1 MYITTYDKSGSVREV
16 HNDYYSPETINPNWD
31 ATFIIDY
38 SDFEESP
45 DQNSAGLN
53 VIDISLAKDE
63 YVQGEPIYI
72 TVTLSSEMPQDYV
85 VDYMELYFTPK
96 LIAGN
101 PHADKEGVYFDN
113 SLFEIN
119 EDGNYVARM
128 PIRVFDEAG
137 NYKLVSGVAYDIF
150 GDSVVISGEDFPIE
164 FTVYENPKGTWTES
178 FEDFYFGTGITSV
191 VENVDRSDL
200 QMIVSNVKDEVSEI
214 PKELGTNY
222 ALYDIYFIEDWYGQ
236 KVDLGLP
243 VTITIPYLSTLVP
256 EKVYY
261 FGEDFEIIEEI
272 DFIDNG
278 DSITFV
284 SDTFSY
290 FGIQFAETDT
300 PGERTDTP
308 GEGTDTPGETETPS
322 VTVESTDVD
331 LPPTGVASTAITS
344 ILGAL
349 FLSIGSALGFRKK
362 KK

>member
-85 VDYMELYFTPK
+85 VDYMELYFTPE
-96 LIAGN
+96 LIAGGN
-101 PHADKEGVYFDN
+101 PAISPEGVYFDR

-119 EDGNYVARM
+119 EDGNYEARM

-200 QMIVSNVKDEVSEI
+200 QMIASNVKDEVSEI
-214 PKELGTNY
+214 PKEL
-222 ALYDIYFIEDWYGQ
+222 
-236 KVDLGLP
+236 
-243 VTITIPYLSTLVP
+243 
-256 EKVYY
+256 
-261 FGEDFEIIEEI
+261 
-272 DFIDNG
+272 
-278 DSITFV
+278 
-284 SDTFSY
+284 
-290 FGIQFAETDT
+290 
-300 PGERTDTP
+300 
-308 GEGTDTPGETETPS
+308 
-322 VTVESTDVD
+322 
-331 LPPTGVASTAITS
+331 
-344 ILGAL
+344 
-349 FLSIGSALGFRKK
+349 
-362 KK
+362 